1 MIVLVQFVFNLVIS
15 AIVFA
20 LFNATLSP
28 WLYLVIGLTVAT
40 ILARKQFAYHC
51 QVMKWK
57 FTYVLIWVYD
67 IVLWPASIVINLRQA
82 YAGTAGRDNT

>member
-1 MIVLVQFVFNLVIS
+1 MIVLLQFVLNVVIS

-20 LFNATLSP
+20 LFYSALSP
-28 WLYLVIGLTVAT
+28 WLYVGLGVTVAT

-51 QVMKWK
+51 ENMKWK
-57 FTYVLIWVYD
+57 FTYMLIWLYD

-82 YAGTAGRDNT
+82 YAGTGSAE